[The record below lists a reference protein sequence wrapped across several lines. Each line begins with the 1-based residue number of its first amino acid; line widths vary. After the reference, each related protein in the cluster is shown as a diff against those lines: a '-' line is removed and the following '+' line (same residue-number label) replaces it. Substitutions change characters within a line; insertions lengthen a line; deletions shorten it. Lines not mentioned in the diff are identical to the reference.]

1 MALELIKWIK
11 FKRQEKE
18 KKFFWR
24 KLKREIENAEEE
36 LESWN
41 ICDGY
46 GYSFAYVNGKVK
58 SLPEFEEIKISEN
71 GDIFIKMV
79 ENEKTIT
86 LSDNGFN
93 GIYSLFF
100 LKKEERKRKEKRKE
114 ERKELEAIKSF
125 LLKKERF

>member
-1 MALELIKWIK
+1 MILELIKWIK

-24 KLKREIENAEEE
+24 ELKREIENAEEE
-36 LESWN
+36 LDSWN

-46 GYSFAYVNGKVK
+46 DCLFNYVTGEVK
-58 SLPEFEEIKISEN
+58 SLPEFKEIKISEN
-71 GDIFIKMV
+71 GDIFIKMA

-86 LSDNGFN
+86 LSDKGFN

>member
-1 MALELIKWIK
+1 MVLELIKWIK

-36 LESWN
+36 LDSWN

-46 GYSFAYVNGKVK
+46 SYSFAYVNGKVK
-58 SLPEFEEIKISEN
+58 SLPEFKEIKISEN
-71 GDIFIKMV
+71 GDIFIKIV

-100 LKKEERKRKEKRKE
+100 LKKEERKKKEKRKE
-114 ERKELEAIKSF
+114 LEVIKSF

>member
-1 MALELIKWIK
+1 MILELIKWIK

-18 KKFFWR
+18 KKLFWR

-46 GYSFAYVNGKVK
+46 GYLFDYVNGEVK
-58 SLPEFEEIKISEN
+58 SLPEFKEIKISEN
-71 GDIFIKMV
+71 GDIFIKMA
-79 ENEKTIT
+79 ENKKTIT

-93 GIYSLFF
+93 GIYNLFF
-100 LKKEERKRKEKRKE
+100 LKKEEHKKKEK
-114 ERKELEAIKSF
+114 RKELEAIKSF
-125 LLKKERF
+125 LLKKERW

>member
-1 MALELIKWIK
+1 MILELIKWIK

-18 KKFFWR
+18 KKLFWR

-46 GYSFAYVNGKVK
+46 SCSFAYVNGEVK
-58 SLPEFEEIKISEN
+58 SLPEFKEIKISEN
-71 GDIFIKMV
+71 GDIFIKMA

-93 GIYSLFF
+93 GIYNLFF
-100 LKKEERKRKEKRKE
+100 LKKEEHKKKEK
-114 ERKELEAIKSF
+114 RKELEAIKSF

>member
-1 MALELIKWIK
+1 MILELIKWIK

-24 KLKREIENAEEE
+24 KLKREIENAEGE
-36 LESWN
+36 LGSWN

-46 GYSFAYVNGKVK
+46 SSMWPYVNGTIK
-58 SLPEFEEIKISEN
+58 SLPEFKEIRIIKN
-71 GDIFIKMV
+71 GDIFIRMDGY
-79 ENEKTIT
+79 EKKIT
-86 LSDNGFN
+86 LLDNGFN
-93 GIYSLFF
+93 GIYDLFF

-114 ERKELEAIKSF
+114 LETIKNF

>member
-1 MALELIKWIK
+1 MILELIKWIK

-36 LESWN
+36 LDSWN

-46 GYSFAYVNGKVK
+46 GCLFTYVTGEVK
-58 SLPEFEEIKISEN
+58 SLPEFKEIKISEN
-71 GDIFIKMV
+71 GDIFIKMA
-79 ENEKTIT
+79 ENKKTIT

>member
-1 MALELIKWIK
+1 MILELIKWIK

-36 LESWN
+36 LENWN

-46 GYSFAYVNGKVK
+46 SCLFAYVNGKVK
-58 SLPEFEEIKISEN
+58 NLPEFEEIKISEN

-114 ERKELEAIKSF
+114 EKKELEAIKSF

>member
-1 MALELIKWIK
+1 MILELIKWIK

-24 KLKREIENAEEE
+24 KLKKEIENAEEE
-36 LESWN
+36 LDSWN

-46 GYSFAYVNGKVK
+46 SYSFAYVNGEVK
-58 SLPEFEEIKISEN
+58 SLPEFKEIKINEN

-100 LKKEERKRKEKRKE
+100 LKKEERGKKEKRKE
-114 ERKELEAIKSF
+114 LEVIKSF

>member
-1 MALELIKWIK
+1 MVLELIKWIK

-41 ICDGY
+41 IYDGY
-46 GYSFAYVNGKVK
+46 SCSFAYVNGKVK
-58 SLPEFEEIKISEN
+58 NLPEFEEIKISEN

-100 LKKEERKRKEKRKE
+100 LKKEERKKKEK
-114 ERKELEAIKSF
+114 RKELEAIKSF